1 MMMSSQMLEGS
12 WENNFTDLFTLT
24 SISIPISNG
33 ENGVGT
39 AIVGASS
46 TITNPPPFVQ
56 YRFTASVDLSKVTEL
71 RFWFRSSRIGHASPE
86 NPFYLS
92 IEATSD
98 PPGLV
103 WSRLLPIRQTENWEF
118 HRLWLEDMPNSLR
131 QAVSFLKLRSLDAKV
146 AFSST
151 ISDPIAAT
159 LEPIQDVDTALLRRL
174 DGRFS
179 ALVRA
184 ILTNIPAFVDLPENP
199 GDRTLPYILVTPWSV
214 QPQRERGGSG
224 EIIDNYTT
232 EGAFVRPSPWLVQLD
247 YSIDVFAQDRSQ
259 KTVLLDDILSS
270 FSRQPFLMVAG
281 EPFTIMPFTPSP
293 EETARY
299 VSPGRTPLFYRL
311 TVQVE
316 TGNRQFQRQAI
327 PFLLMGSIESK
338 GAAEAIRL

>member
-1 MMMSSQMLEGS
+1 MMSSQILEGS
-12 WENNFTDLFTLT
+12 WESNSAELFMLT
-24 SISIPISNG
+24 SVSIPTSIAES
-33 ENGVGT
+33 GVGT
-39 AIVGASS
+39 AIIATSS
-46 TITNPPPFVQ
+46 TIINPLPFAQ
-56 YRFTASVDLSKVTEL
+56 YRFTAPVDLRKVTEL
-71 RFWFRSSRIGHASPE
+71 RFWFRSSRIGQASPE

-92 IEATSD
+92 VEATSD

-118 HRLWLEDMPNSLR
+118 HRLWLEDMPNNLR
-131 QAVSFLKLRSLDAKV
+131 QAVSFLKIRSLDANV
-146 AFSST
+146 AFNAA

-179 ALVRA
+179 ALVRS
-184 ILTNIPAFVDLPENP
+184 IPTNIPAFVDLPENP

-281 EPFTIMPFTPSP
+281 EPFTITPFTPSP

-311 TVQVE
+311 TAQVE
-316 TGNRQFQRQAI
+316 TGNRQFQRKAI
-327 PFLLMGSIESK
+327 PFLLMGSIDSRA
-338 GAAEAIRL
+338 AAEAIRL